1 MTGIRSNAAKR
12 ATTTIPI
19 VMAGAGDVVAMGIV
33 ASLAHPGG
41 NATGTSNFSPELMA
55 KRLELLKEVVPPMTR
70 AGVLLVRG
78 NPATPNTLPVMGTT
92 AKALEVGLQPVEL
105 DGPREFENAFSALA
119 DEQIGGLVM
128 SDYTLFI
135 RNAAAIA
142 AFAAQHRLPSIGPL
156 ELPASGGLMGYGVNF
171 IEIFRRAAYFVDK
184 ILKGAKPGDIPIELP
199 TRFKLVLNLKTAK
212 ALGLTIPDK
221 LLSIAD
227 DVIE

>member
-1 MTGIRSNAAKR
+1 M
-12 ATTTIPI
+12 PE
-19 VMAGAGDVVAMGIV
+19 
-33 ASLAHPGG
+33 ASEA
-41 NATGTSNFSPELMA
+41 SISKFFS
-55 KRLELLKEVVPPMTR
+55 
-70 AGVLLVRG
+70 GLLVD
-78 NPATPNTLPVMGTT
+78 ATSYKETSGANDLF
-92 AKALEVGLQPVEL
+92 L
-105 DGPREFENAFSALA
+105 S
-119 DEQIGGLVM
+119 EQIGGLVM

-142 AFAAQHRLPSIGPL
+142 AFAAQHRLPSIGPP